1 MGRGPAERRNRMRE
15 SRTLAFRKKDCLH
28 FTQTGWLCFNQTERA
43 PAPSILGPCLRTRV
57 FWLFIEGGKKWP
69 KETKNI
75 PREEERLGQQ
85 AQVHYFHSKQYV
97 RANKSYFRT
106 GGFYNFKTAAPYFEW
121 ASNTV
126 YSITKQKK
134 NKEVISCRTWNWAK
148 IKRTFNLHRGQI
160 LKIIIVAMACSV
172 AWLVIISVSC
182 YCESVGFS
190 TILKAHISTFPLIS
204 SFIQS
209 PIRWTNHCA
218 ISFIILLRAQLQTW

>member
-1 MGRGPAERRNRMRE
+1 MSADAGILTVYRG
-15 SRTLAFRKKDCLH
+15 RKKMTKGNKEYSTRRGEAGSASSSPLFSFKTIRPGKQVLFPDRWFLQFQNCS
-28 FTQTGWLCFNQTERA
+28 
-43 PAPSILGPCLRTRV
+43 SILR
-57 FWLFIEGGKKWP
+57 
-69 KETKNI
+69 
-75 PREEERLGQQ
+75 
-85 AQVHYFHSKQYV
+85 
-97 RANKSYFRT
+97 
-106 GGFYNFKTAAPYFEW
+106 W